1 MVRKKH
7 QFEYNLHRRS
17 FFLMVFSMLFF
28 VVSVA
33 LDIIFSTSDKTLLAT
48 LIGCIVLINAIM
60 IFKPTND
67 FLSGLSKL
75 DYLYIVSDF

>member
-17 FFLMVFSMLFF
+17 FFLMVFSILFF
-28 VVSVA
+28 VISVTI
-33 LDIIFSTSDKTLLAT
+33 DRVFDSHKTLLSS

>member
-28 VVSVA
+28 VISVA
-33 LDIIFSTSDKTLLAT
+33 IDSFLFSDKTLLT
-48 LIGCIVLINAIM
+48 SLIGCIVLMNAIM